1 MVMALGRGTLLVC
14 SWSGESMW
22 LGAGVQILP
31 DRLGASAY
39 PLFLVPPPLGGASG
53 AESWLRVGVAGL
65 SLLPI
70 LLTAE
75 EILEGGQ
82 DKRPGFLGAGEGG
95 AGTLAPG
102 ADPLV
107 AFQGPDTQAQGWQ
120 LSI

>member
-1 MVMALGRGTLLVC
+1 M
-14 SWSGESMW
+14 
-22 LGAGVQILP
+22 
-31 DRLGASAY
+31 
-39 PLFLVPPPLGGASG
+39 PPPLGGASG

-102 ADPLV
+102 ADPLA

>member
-1 MVMALGRGTLLVC
+1 MVSDNRHRAKWSRPQEGGPCLCVLGLGRACG
-14 SWSGESMW
+14 WG
-22 LGAGVQILP
+22 GGVQILP

-39 PLFLVPPPLGGASG
+39 FLFLVPPPLGGASG
-53 AESWLRVGVAGL
+53 AESRLRVGVAGL

-95 AGTLAPG
+95 PGTLAPG
-102 ADPLV
+102 ADPLT
-107 AFQGPDTQAQGWQ
+107 AF
-120 LSI
+120 